1 MNSEAVIARL
11 EQYKADFEIQ
21 AHFGAKDMLC
31 QQMLGFLS
39 ALSYTDMPYSILKHY
54 GDEWAA
60 MSATVTNLLYA
71 DSKK

>member
-1 MNSEAVIARL
+1 MNTEAVIARL

-21 AHFGAKDMLC
+21 DHFGAKDMIC

-39 ALSYTDMPYSILKHY
+39 ALSYSDMPYSILKHY
-54 GDEWAA
+54 GDDWVA
-60 MSATVTNLLYA
+60 MSAKVTNLIYT